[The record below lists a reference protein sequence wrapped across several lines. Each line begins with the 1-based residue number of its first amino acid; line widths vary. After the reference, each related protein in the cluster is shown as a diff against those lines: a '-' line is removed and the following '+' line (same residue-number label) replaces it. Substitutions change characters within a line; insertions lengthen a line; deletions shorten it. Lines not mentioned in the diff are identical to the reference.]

1 MPQMKFIARVTSMGK
16 DKVIIYV
23 PKDFHKDILKN
34 FRGRQVKV
42 TPGGSRVSKKRFLLY
57 VLQAKRRQHYIEIAP
72 SEVDQS

>member
-34 FRGRQVKV
+34 FKGEQVKV
-42 TPGGSRVSKKRFLLY
+42 TLEGAV
-57 VLQAKRRQHYIEIAP
+57 
-72 SEVDQS
+72 